1 MECPKSLITG
11 QSIAWLEQFEVMKR
25 FGRPDGRRIPARDAE
40 AMLILEREA
49 RSEASNGT
57 Q

>member
-25 FGRPDGRRIPARDAE
+25 FGHPDWWRIPARDAE
-40 AMLILEREA
+40 AMSILERESWA
-49 RSEASNGT
+49 EASNGT